1 MELPISIPVFAVAS
15 TVERIR
21 SMYAENLG
29 IDPKPEVPCPNCG
42 TPVKYAVEIVRLKV
56 SFVCPGCGVHVFHA

>member
-1 MELPISIPVFAVAS
+1 MKLTAAAF

-42 TPVKYAVEIVRLKV
+42 APIKYAVEIVRLKV
-56 SFVCPGCGVHVFHA
+56 SFVCPACGVHVFHA